1 MAFVLVPAFRKASA
15 TAKAM
20 WKTIVVCATATTIV
34 RADAPTQLRATSIQM
49 RCSTMARARN
59 WTNAGCAVVPVLS
72 WSAVATT
79 RCPARAIVR
88 ATSKTSAVCAM
99 ALAFRREHAIAKATL
114 KTNVEFAAATVRLAW
129 RVVLTLRRAILTLR
143 PWWTMGLARNS
154 MSAAF
159 AEDRALL
166 IQHAIAKAR

>member
-1 MAFVLVPAFRKASA
+1 M
-15 TAKAM
+15 
-20 WKTIVVCATATTIV
+20 
-34 RADAPTQLRATSIQM
+34 
-49 RCSTMARARN
+49 
-59 WTNAGCAVVPVLS
+59 LS
-72 WSAVATT
+72 WSAVATI

-99 ALAFRREHAIAKATL
+99 ALAFRREHAIAKAML

-129 RVVLTLRRAILTLR
+129 RDVLTLRRAILTQR

-159 AEDRALL
+159 VEDRELL